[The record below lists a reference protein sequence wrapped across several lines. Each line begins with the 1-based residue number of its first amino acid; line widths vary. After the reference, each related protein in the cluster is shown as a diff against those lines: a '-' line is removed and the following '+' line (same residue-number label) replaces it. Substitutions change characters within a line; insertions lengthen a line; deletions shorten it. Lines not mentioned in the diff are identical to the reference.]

1 MDSRRRCLS
10 LLLLAL
16 FAAFDLKL
24 VSADA
29 GIQIP
34 HGQQVDCD
42 VTDLDLAN
50 TNVLKD
56 VKHMQSLVEGLEA
69 KLKAKDSSLQD
80 KEKVISFLKNQ
91 LEDVQGSGKVEE
103 RLLAAQDTANSLEAQ
118 VEKLHHDV
126 GKLESELQTFKTRA
140 ESSEATVTELLNKN
154 YEATKIDEEQQRRI
168 HSTEEALRKAE
179 AALQQS
185 ESELGKRTEDLVKV
199 AEAWLPV
206 WLVNLPDRFQ
216 ELAIVEWGEHG
227 EPIVAFLVREWG
239 EHGEPAVAFLSKEWG
254 EHGEPVVAFLS
265 KEWSEHGEPVVA
277 FISKEWREHGK
288 PVVTFLSEKVYQ
300 ISGAAQET
308 VKEKWLP
315 AAKQHWEDA
324 VLVIGPHIEMVK
336 VKVGEEWGEHG
347 EPVVT
352 FLSHKAY
359 QISVSA
365 QPHLETVKELVR
377 EKAGPYV
384 DKTAVFAQPYVDKAS
399 VFAQP
404 YVQSTRSFYGPFFE
418 KAHSVYQIL
427 SKLTT
432 TYHLRLQTSLQES
445 IKKYECLAALASKE
459 LIWFLA
465 SALLLLPVLGI
476 FLVFSSTF
484 GGKTSNKSVRSS
496 GGSHGGSSHKKKKSK

>member
-91 LEDVQGSGKVEE
+91 LEDVQAIQEQGSGKVEE

-179 AALQQS
+179 
-185 ESELGKRTEDLVKV
+185 V

-352 FLSHKAY
+352 FLSHK
-359 QISVSA
+359 
-365 QPHLETVKELVR
+365 LVR

>member
-91 LEDVQGSGKVEE
+91 LEDVQAIQEQGSGKVEE

-288 PVVTFLSEKVYQ
+288 PVVTFLSEK
-300 ISGAAQET
+300 
-308 VKEKWLP
+308 KWLP

-352 FLSHKAY
+352 FLSHK
-359 QISVSA
+359 
-365 QPHLETVKELVR
+365 LVR

>member
-91 LEDVQGSGKVEE
+91 LEDVQAIQEQGSGKVEE

-179 AALQQS
+179 
-185 ESELGKRTEDLVKV
+185 V

-484 GGKTSNKSVRSS
+484 GDFLSLAILNKAYGITGS
-496 GGSHGGSSHKKKKSK
+496 GQH